1 MKKYEVMNMCPM
13 THHIRKFT
21 LCSVM
26 FAAALSSFT
35 GGLRA
40 QSIGSQP
47 SSQSSHGSHRK
58 DWLDIAVRQKHCPS
72 TPINVPPHL
81 WKSGDELRGRI
92 TISGNNLKINGTD
105 DPDHIVV
112 AAGNGPHAVSVAW
125 NGEYLGDFG
134 PISGITV
141 EGNGGDDALIVESGL
156 RLSAII
162 DGGAG
167 DNCIQGGSGGDQ
179 LLGGSGDDVLIAG
192 TGRPALKAGSGRDR
206 IVVPQRMGTLRFAP
220 DTDKDVLALLDNLYD
235 LEPLGSQTHSA
246 KENPSLYD
254 LEPLESQTHRAKET
268 PSPIL
273 LGVKDLE
280 NLDLSRLQQ
289 TYAAGQ
295 AVVIT
300 NVTQADAEKLRLLLG
315 HPNSISAPNNPQ
327 TGLGSGAPVPVVIF
341 RKAPR
346 PVTSAHQ
353 YHTGYIVTLDGGL
366 SDRMIEH
373 ISQIFSKNEIIVHPP
388 AIAQTQAV
396 GGTPSTD
403 LQNLADSYISDAMSQ
418 NSVQTGVKVSNS
430 VWGVRSFLN
439 SSDFYYVFQETDFWI
454 GSGQRTMS
462 VWGSNIDNLLQY
474 QITNPNLLQPSP
486 ASTNC
491 TQSTTSGMS
500 WNVGGSAGWNQTQG
514 ANATLTGGVSVS
526 NSTTVSCAAITIENQ
541 SDPGT
546 GETEWS
552 YVQLIPD
559 DLQQS
564 NSFYSQWIWGI
575 PFSSYQ
581 SGQTSLQFQST
592 GSEVFLTP
600 LADHPPIIPAQLIS
614 TIPLPFGDT
623 FKLQQAVVSSVS
635 PASVK
640 PGDNFTI
647 TGTGLYPSLV
657 TSVVI
662 GGESV
667 PVTQYSTTSDTQI
680 QVITPNQSGCNLPV
694 VVQTEEG
701 VSNDNVSINISGN
714 SCQ

>member
-1 MKKYEVMNMCPM
+1 MRKYEVMNMRPM

-26 FAAALSSFT
+26 FAAAFSSLT

-47 SSQSSHGSHRK
+47 ANQSSHGSHK
-58 DWLDIAVRQKHCPS
+58 DWLDIAVMQKHCPS
-72 TPINVPPHL
+72 MPINVPPRL
-81 WKSGDELRGRI
+81 WKSREALRGRI

-112 AAGNGPHAVSVAW
+112 AAGNGPHSVSVAW

-141 EGNGGDDALIVESGL
+141 EGNGGDDALIVKSGL

-235 LEPLGSQTHSA
+235 LEPLGSQIHS
-246 KENPSLYD
+246 
-254 LEPLESQTHRAKET
+254 AKET
-268 PSPIL
+268 PSPVL
-273 LGVKDLE
+273 LGVEDLE

-300 NVTQADAEKLRLLLG
+300 HVTQADAEKLRLLLG
-315 HPNSISAPNNPQ
+315 HPNSISAPNNSQ
-327 TGLGSGAPVPVVIF
+327 TGLGPGAPVPAVLF

-346 PVTSAHQ
+346 PGTSAHQ
-353 YHTGYIVTLDGGL
+353 YHTGYIATLDGGP

-388 AIAQTQAV
+388 AITQTHAL
-396 GGTPSTD
+396 GDTPSTD
-403 LQNLADSYISDAMSQ
+403 LQNLADSYVSDVMIQ
-418 NSVQTGVKVSNS
+418 NAAQSGVKISNS

-439 SSDFYYVFQETDFWI
+439 SADYYYVFQEADFW
-454 GSGQRTMS
+454 SGGKDQPNLGFWQSET
-462 VWGSNIDNLLQY
+462 SNQLQAPT
-474 QITNPNLLQPSP
+474 TNPNLLQPSP
-486 ASTNC
+486 ASTQC
-491 TQSTTSGMS
+491 AQSTTSGMS

-526 NSTTVSCAAITIENQ
+526 NSTTISCPGNIIANR

-546 GETEWS
+546 GETEWT
-552 YVQLIPD
+552 Y
-559 DLQQS
+559 QQS
-564 NSFYSQWIWGI
+564 YNGSQELNTFYSQWIWGI

-592 GSEVFLTP
+592 GTEDFGAPDGPVP
-600 LADHPPIIPAQLIS
+600 PAQLAS

-623 FKLQQAVVSSVS
+623 FKLQPPVVSSVS

-647 TGTGLYPSLV
+647 TGTGMYPSLV
-657 TSVVI
+657 SSVVI

-667 PVTQYSTTSDTQI
+667 PVTQYSTPSDTQI
-680 QVITPNQSGCNLPV
+680 QIITPNQSGCDLPV
-694 VVQTEEG
+694 VVQTGEG
-701 VSNDNVSINISGN
+701 VSNDNVGINISGN